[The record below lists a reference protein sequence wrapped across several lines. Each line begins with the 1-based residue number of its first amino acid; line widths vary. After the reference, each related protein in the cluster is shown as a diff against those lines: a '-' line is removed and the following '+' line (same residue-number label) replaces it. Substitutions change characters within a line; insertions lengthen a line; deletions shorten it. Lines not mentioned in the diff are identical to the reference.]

1 MDNEADT
8 YGATVIANTINTADG
23 ANIISGGGTVNG
35 SDNISADDIANGVSI
50 ASADYT
56 ANAANTEIVTNTANR
71 ANTVIART
79 ANDTKAA
86 NAIHSINSI
95 NTTESANTDV
105 AENAPNAAN
114 ATNAANAPNGEKS
127 TNAINTTQLPS
138 PVILQD
144 PTEIYTEGG
153 YIPSPVKVEKAIY
166 PFEGNLYKSSILPK
180 QYDLRDYGYVTPVRN
195 QGSLGT
201 CWTFS
206 TYGSLESTV
215 KRLGGEEYD
224 FSEIHMAVHN
234 GVTKPNEGGNNYIA
248 SAYLVSGKGP
258 ILETQIPI
266 LIHLRLK
273 ILLLERAWNR
283 NIGYKILYF
292 YLLGLILW
300 IMTK

>member
-1 MDNEADT
+1 M
-8 YGATVIANTINTADG
+8 
-23 ANIISGGGTVNG
+23 
-35 SDNISADDIANGVSI
+35 
-50 ASADYT
+50 
-56 ANAANTEIVTNTANR
+56 
-71 ANTVIART
+71 
-79 ANDTKAA
+79 
-86 NAIHSINSI
+86 
-95 NTTESANTDV
+95 
-105 AENAPNAAN
+105 
-114 ATNAANAPNGEKS
+114 
-127 TNAINTTQLPS
+127 
-138 PVILQD
+138 
-144 PTEIYTEGG
+144 
-153 YIPSPVKVEKAIY
+153 
-166 PFEGNLYKSSILPK
+166 PK

-273 ILLLERAWNR
+273 ILLLERAWKR